1 MYGVDI
7 YCVSKMPWNEGI
19 RTESTSPGSCTKML
33 NYNSLKNSQGI
44 DRTVNTDSHTVKNV
58 KSAHLVSV
66 QLFW

>member
-1 MYGVDI
+1 
-7 YCVSKMPWNEGI
+7 MPWNEGI
-19 RTESTSPGSCTKML
+19 KDRKHKPRLMHIML
-33 NYNSLKNSQGI
+33 NYSSLKNSQGI